1 MTPPTAGSRSNRR
14 FGGLTLARSVPL
26 FVLAAYGVF
35 IAGSLAWG
43 MALDGYRPNRY
54 DVAGAQLALVGV
66 RPGGQSERRPSATAR
81 PRSLTCA
88 SLVATGFSPKLCS
101 IVAMIEVVS

>member
-1 MTPPTAGSRSNRR
+1 M
-14 FGGLTLARSVPL
+14 TLARRPRAGGWVW
-26 FVLAAYGVF
+26 ADAGVV
-35 IAGSLAWG
+35 
-43 MALDGYRPNRY
+43 ALDGYRPDRY
-54 DVAGAQLALVGV
+54 DVAGALLAPAGV
-66 RPGGQSERRPSATAR
+66 PPGGQSERRPSATAR